1 MDCHDVF
8 HLQLPHIISCKEL
21 KFIVE
26 LEFLFFCLRENKL
39 EFTFQFVLEM
49 LLKFIL
55 AGDLKGSF
63 FKMFAQNVARGN
75 SVQNGPDF
83 PAKSLSIYA

>member
-1 MDCHDVF
+1 MFF
-8 HLQLPHIISCKEL
+8 HLQLSDIISCKEL

-26 LEFLFFCLRENKL
+26 LEFLFFFLRENKL
-39 EFTFQFVLEM
+39 EFTFQFVHEM

-63 FKMFAQNVARGN
+63 FKMFAQDFARGN

-83 PAKSLSIYA
+83 PAKSLSIYV